1 MLLKMMNKNKDLPR
15 NCAGMT
21 CRVTTNMMMGFKEV
35 RFSHTQRELKDE
47 AHNLAR
53 VLVSNIAK
61 RGRPGIKNGPQ
72 AQL

>member
-15 NCAGMT
+15 NHVGMT
-21 CRVTTNMMMGFKEV
+21 CRVTTNMMMGFEEV

-61 RGRPGIKNGPQ
+61 RGRPGIKNGHQ
-72 AQL
+72 TQL